1 MKPFKI
7 DPDGMP
13 VFTSTQI
20 DDYGLPDFWGYKF
33 FRVIDGGATYVT
45 DYKMEQERYFQKIHR
60 YSRFARFKVC
70 LLNILGER
78 GKIPTYIMQ
87 IMKTYLKP
95 DSMDKWNDVRKLL
108 KHFKQRRFYDQIP
121 MIVKLLNYGRC
132 FPAINSQQLEG
143 ICNDFKCLSDR
154 FESHKETYKRK
165 YFPNIRFVVLKLLE
179 LHDMKPNYPIPFL
192 RTSRKRKL
200 LDTLWDELC
209 VSNKNV

>member
-1 MKPFKI
+1 MKPFKT
-7 DPDGMP
+7 DPDGVP
-13 VFTSTQI
+13 VFSTTQI
-20 DDYGLPDFWGYKF
+20 DDYGFPEHWGYTKY
-33 FRVIDGGATYVT
+33 RVVESREAVFVT

-78 GKIPTYIMQ
+78 GKIPPYILQM
-87 IMKTYLKP
+87 IRLYLKP
-95 DSMDKWNDVRKLL
+95 ESMDKWNDTRKLL
-108 KHFKQRRFYDQIP
+108 KHFKERRFYDQIP

-132 FPAINSQQLEG
+132 FPAINSEQLEG

-154 FESHKETYKRK
+154 FETHKSKYERK

-200 LDTLWDELC
+200 LDTLWEELA
-209 VSNKNV
+209 NPTNV